1 MTLAR
6 AASAVNSPPPC
17 GQGNRIWNFR
27 VFSAAWT
34 LADVL
39 LEPTLEESD
48 REQNGIEIGTPPLSR
63 AKALAATNDCIQQN
77 FHMRYPCPGGGGR
90 RPPSAAVL
98 SAKNAEAKLRLCH
111 IERS

>member
-63 AKALAATNDCIQQN
+63 GKAPATTNDCIQQV
-77 FHMRYPCPGGGGR
+77 FHMRYPCR
-90 RPPSAAVL
+90 RRGEVKKRDSPSPQPSPRK
-98 SAKNAEAKLRLCH
+98 SA
-111 IERS
+111 ERE